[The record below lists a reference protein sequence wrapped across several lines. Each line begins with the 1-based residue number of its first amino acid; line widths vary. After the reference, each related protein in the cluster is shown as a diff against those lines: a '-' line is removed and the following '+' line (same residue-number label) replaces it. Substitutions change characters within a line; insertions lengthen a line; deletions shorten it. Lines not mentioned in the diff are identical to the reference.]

1 MTVPEHAKTLPEIL
15 EWHWRRYPLLVAPDI
30 YKLLHQG
37 VFGPGHIVTSAEQ
50 ARAFLAEEIASIS
63 IEQLDDTPDTEPL
76 DPDGRFIRVNLVPL
90 AGGVDIIDRL
100 ATALVESSYYKGSD
114 AVMRERL
121 AEAAEWFQ
129 NVMPH
134 LGTELVELAAAAAAR
149 DYPAIHH
156 SGLYEQAYQPA
167 YRVVLASLWPV

>member
-1 MTVPEHAKTLPEIL
+1 VTAPESPKTLPEIL
-15 EWHWRRYPLLVAPDI
+15 EWHWRRYPLLVAQDI

-50 ARAFLAEEIASIS
+50 ARAFLAEEFANIS
-63 IEQLDDTPDTEPL
+63 IDQIDDTPDTEPL
-76 DPDGRFIRVNLVPL
+76 DPEGRFIRVNLVPIV
-90 AGGVDIIDRL
+90 AEVDTIDRL
-100 ATALVESSYYKGSD
+100 AAALVESSYYKGSE

-121 AEAAEWFQ
+121 VQAAEWFR

-134 LGTELVELAAAAAAR
+134 LGTELVELADVAAAR
-149 DYPAIHH
+149 GYPAIHH